1 MKIKDG
7 FLLRQIAGGTVV
19 VPVGK
24 ASVDFNGMITL
35 NETGAFL
42 WKLLENDISEEELLQ
57 RLTAEY
63 DISEDIAKADINA
76 FIGKLKDAG
85 LID

>member
-24 ASVDFNGMITL
+24 ASVDFNGMVTL

-42 WKLLENDISEEELLQ
+42 WKLLENDISELELLQ

>member
-76 FIGKLKDAG
+76 FISKLKDAG

>member
-7 FLLRQIAGGTVV
+7 FLLREIAGGTVV

-24 ASVDFNGMITL
+24 MSVDFNGMITL

-42 WKLLENDISEEELLQ
+42 WQQLENDISEEELLQ
-57 RLTAEY
+57 RLLAEY

-76 FIGKLKDAG
+76 FIAKLKDAG

>member
-42 WKLLENDISEEELLQ
+42 WKLLENDISEVELLQ